1 VEPDLR
7 TGYFELVMD
16 CRVARASRHD
26 SGARIKKAA
35 SWTMRRESFEGVAVL
50 A

>member
-7 TGYFELVMD
+7 TGFFELVI
-16 CRVARASRHD
+16 RVARASRND

-35 SWTMRRESFEGVAVL
+35 SWTMRPESFEGVAVL